1 MNEITQLIN
10 SMGFPIA
17 CCVGLGWFIYTNN
30 KNNREDNIRRE
41 TKLMEQMGEISA
53 TNKLLV
59 ETNAEIANK
68 LDIKLDNIDDKIDKL
83 MGENNKQNS

>member
-1 MNEITQLIN
+1 MNEMTQLIN

-68 LDIKLDNIDDKIDKL
+68 LDIKLDTIDDKLDKI
-83 MGENNKQNS
+83 MQDSIK